1 LIELERKNK
10 VSNLKKILRQFIKFL
25 FLSGI
30 GWLIDF
36 TLYLIFS
43 NIFDFK
49 IIYSNILSSIPAVTF
64 VFFVSTRRVFVK
76 NKKGFTLKEKYFIY
90 FLYQVILIITISLL
104 GQYLYLLILKNIAVK
119 IELKILKLIIKILIT
134 PITMLINFIVMK
146 FLIEKL

>member
-1 LIELERKNK
+1 MLK
-10 VSNLKKILRQFIKFL
+10 LKKILKQFINFL

-36 TLYLIFS
+36 TLYLLFS
-43 NIFDFK
+43 NIFNLK

-64 VFFVSTRRVFVK
+64 VFFVSTRKIFSK
-76 NKKGFTLKEKYFIY
+76 NNSRISLKEKYLIY
-90 FLYQVILIITISLL
+90 FLYQLILILLISLL
-104 GQYLYLLILKNIAVK
+104 AQYLYLLSLKNISMN
-119 IELKILKLIIKILIT
+119 IELKLLKIIIKILIT

>member
-1 LIELERKNK
+1 MLK
-10 VSNLKKILRQFIKFL
+10 LKKILKQFINFL

-36 TLYLIFS
+36 TLYLLFS
-43 NIFDFK
+43 NIFNLK

-64 VFFVSTRRVFVK
+64 VFFVSTRKVFSK
-76 NKKGFTLKEKYFIY
+76 NNSKILLKEKYLIY
-90 FLYQVILIITISLL
+90 FLYQLILILLISLL
-104 GQYLYLLILKNIAVK
+104 AQYLYLLSLKNISMNV
-119 IELKILKLIIKILIT
+119 ELKLLKIIIKILIT

>member
-1 LIELERKNK
+1 MP
-10 VSNLKKILRQFIKFL
+10 NLKKILKQFIKFL

-64 VFFVSTRRVFVK
+64 VFFVSTRRVFIK
-76 NKKGFTLKEKYFIY
+76 NKRGLTLKEKYLIY

-119 IELKILKLIIKILIT
+119 IELKILKLIIT
-134 PITMLINFIVMK
+134 
-146 FLIEKL
+146 EKRID

>member
-1 LIELERKNK
+1 MLK
-10 VSNLKKILRQFIKFL
+10 LKKILKQFINFL

-36 TLYLIFS
+36 TLYLLFS
-43 NIFDFK
+43 NIFNLK

-64 VFFVSTRRVFVK
+64 VFFVSTRKIFSK
-76 NKKGFTLKEKYFIY
+76 NNSRISLKEKYLIY
-90 FLYQVILIITISLL
+90 FLYQLILILLISLL
-104 GQYLYLLILKNIAVK
+104 AQYLYLPSLKNISMNA
-119 IELKILKLIIKILIT
+119 ELKLLKIIIKILIT

>member
-1 LIELERKNK
+1 VL
-10 VSNLKKILRQFIKFL
+10 NLKQILKQFINFL

-36 TLYLIFS
+36 TLYLLFS
-43 NIFDFK
+43 NVFNLK

-64 VFFVSTRRVFVK
+64 VFFISTRKIFSK
-76 NKKGFTLKEKYFIY
+76 NNSRISLKEKYLIY
-90 FLYQVILIITISLL
+90 FLYQLILIVLISIWA
-104 GQYLYLLILKNIAVK
+104 QYLYLLSLKNISMN
-119 IELKILKLIIKILIT
+119 IELKFLKIIIKILIT

>member
-1 LIELERKNK
+1 ML
-10 VSNLKKILRQFIKFL
+10 NLKKILKQFINFL

-36 TLYLIFS
+36 TLYLLFS
-43 NIFDFK
+43 NIFNLK

-64 VFFVSTRRVFVK
+64 VFFISTRKIFSK
-76 NKKGFTLKEKYFIY
+76 NNSRISLKEKYLIY
-90 FLYQVILIITISLL
+90 FLYQLILILLISLL
-104 GQYLYLLILKNIAVK
+104 AQYLYLLSLKNISMNV
-119 IELKILKLIIKILIT
+119 ELKLLKIIIKILIT

>member
-1 LIELERKNK
+1 MLK
-10 VSNLKKILRQFIKFL
+10 LKKILKQFINFL

-36 TLYLIFS
+36 TLYLLFS
-43 NIFDFK
+43 NIFNLK

-64 VFFVSTRRVFVK
+64 VFFVSTRKIFSK
-76 NKKGFTLKEKYFIY
+76 NNSRISLKEKYLIY
-90 FLYQVILIITISLL
+90 FLYQLILILLISLL
-104 GQYLYLLILKNIAVK
+104 AQYLYLLSLKNISMNV
-119 IELKILKLIIKILIT
+119 ELKLLKIIIKILIT

>member
-1 LIELERKNK
+1 M
-10 VSNLKKILRQFIKFL
+10 SNLKKILRQFIKFL

-49 IIYSNILSSIPAVTF
+49 IVYSNILSSIPAVTF

>member
-1 LIELERKNK
+1 MP
-10 VSNLKKILRQFIKFL
+10 NLKKILRQFIKFL

-43 NIFDFK
+43 NIFDFR

>member
-1 LIELERKNK
+1 ML
-10 VSNLKKILRQFIKFL
+10 NLKQILKQFINFL

-36 TLYLIFS
+36 TLYLLFS
-43 NIFDFK
+43 NIFNLK

-64 VFFVSTRRVFVK
+64 VFFVSTRKIFSK
-76 NKKGFTLKEKYFIY
+76 NNSRISLKEKYLIY
-90 FLYQVILIITISLL
+90 FLYQLILILLISLL
-104 GQYLYLLILKNIAVK
+104 AQYLYLLSLKNISMNV
-119 IELKILKLIIKILIT
+119 ELKLLKIIIKILIT

>member
-1 LIELERKNK
+1 MLK
-10 VSNLKKILRQFIKFL
+10 LKKILKQFINFL

-36 TLYLIFS
+36 TLYLLFS
-43 NIFDFK
+43 NIFNLK

-64 VFFVSTRRVFVK
+64 VFFVSTRKIVSK
-76 NKKGFTLKEKYFIY
+76 NNSRISLKEKYLIY
-90 FLYQVILIITISLL
+90 FLYQLILILLISLL
-104 GQYLYLLILKNIAVK
+104 AQYLYLLSLKNISMNV
-119 IELKILKLIIKILIT
+119 ELKLLKIIIKILIT

>member
-1 LIELERKNK
+1 M
-10 VSNLKKILRQFIKFL
+10 SNFKKILRQFIKFL

-36 TLYLIFS
+36 ILYLFFS
-43 NIFDFK
+43 NIFDFR

-64 VFFVSTRRVFVK
+64 VFFVSTRKVFIK
-76 NKKGFTLKEKYFIY
+76 NKRGLTLKEKYLIY

-104 GQYLYLLILKNIAVK
+104 GQYLYLLILKNIAIK
-119 IELKILKLIIKILIT
+119 IKLKILKLIIKILIT

>member
-1 LIELERKNK
+1 MLK
-10 VSNLKKILRQFIKFL
+10 LKKILKQFINFL

-36 TLYLIFS
+36 TLYLLFS
-43 NIFDFK
+43 NIFNLK

-64 VFFVSTRRVFVK
+64 VFFVSTQKVFSK
-76 NKKGFTLKEKYFIY
+76 NNSKISLKEKYLIY
-90 FLYQVILIITISLL
+90 FLYQLILIVLISLL
-104 GQYLYLLILKNIAVK
+104 AQYLYLLSLKNISMNV
-119 IELKILKLIIKILIT
+119 ELKLLKIIIKILIT

>member
-1 LIELERKNK
+1 MK
-10 VSNLKKILRQFIKFL
+10 NLKKIFIQFIKFL

>member
-1 LIELERKNK
+1 ML
-10 VSNLKKILRQFIKFL
+10 NLKQILKQFINFL

-36 TLYLIFS
+36 TLYLLFS
-43 NIFDFK
+43 NVFNLK

-64 VFFVSTRRVFVK
+64 VFFISTRKIFSK
-76 NKKGFTLKEKYFIY
+76 NNSRISLKEKYLIY
-90 FLYQVILIITISLL
+90 FLYQLILIVLISIWA
-104 GQYLYLLILKNIAVK
+104 QYLYLLSLKNISMNV
-119 IELKILKLIIKILIT
+119 ELKLLKIIIKILIT

>member
-1 LIELERKNK
+1 M
-10 VSNLKKILRQFIKFL
+10 SNLKKILRQFIKFL

-104 GQYLYLLILKNIAVK
+104 GQYLYILILKNIAVK

>member
-1 LIELERKNK
+1 MIELETKNK

>member
-1 LIELERKNK
+1 M
-10 VSNLKKILRQFIKFL
+10 SNFKKILRQFIKFL

-43 NIFDFK
+43 NIFDFR

-64 VFFVSTRRVFVK
+64 VFFLSTRKVFIK
-76 NKKGFTLKEKYFIY
+76 NKRGLTLKEKYLIY

-104 GQYLYLLILKNIAVK
+104 GQYLYLLILKNIAIK
-119 IELKILKLIIKILIT
+119 IKLKILKLIIKILIT

>member
-1 LIELERKNK
+1 M
-10 VSNLKKILRQFIKFL
+10 SNLKKILRQFIKFL

-76 NKKGFTLKEKYFIY
+76 NKKGFTLEEKYFIY

>member
-1 LIELERKNK
+1 MLK
-10 VSNLKKILRQFIKFL
+10 LKKILKQFINFL

-36 TLYLIFS
+36 TLYLLFS
-43 NIFDFK
+43 NIFNLK

-64 VFFVSTRRVFVK
+64 VFFVSTRKIFSK
-76 NKKGFTLKEKYFIY
+76 NNSRISLKEKYLIY
-90 FLYQVILIITISLL
+90 FLYQLILIVLISIWA
-104 GQYLYLLILKNIAVK
+104 QYLYLLSLKNISMN
-119 IELKILKLIIKILIT
+119 IELKFLKIIIKILIT